1 MSLVS
6 DGVTGL
12 FDLQGRVA
20 LITGGTRGLGRE
32 MAFAFAAAGADVV
45 VASRKPEACAEVAD
59 EIHRTTGRQALG
71 HPCHVGDWDALQRL
85 VDAAWD
91 RFGRVDVVVN
101 NAGMSP
107 RYPSPDAVT
116 EPLFDKVI
124 DVNLKGPFR
133 LTALAGPRMVAAGG
147 GSIINVSSV
156 AAVRPTPDIIPYA
169 AAKAGLEAMTVAY
182 ARAYGPAVRVNAI
195 QCGAFLTDISTAWD
209 MDAFE
214 RRARTFAL
222 GRGGRPAEIAG
233 TALYLASDASSYTT
247 GAVIRVDGGAVGA
260 EPPVTGGPDR

>member
-1 MSLVS
+1 MS
-6 DGVTGL
+6 DGVSAL
-12 FDLQGRVA
+12 FDLNGRVA
-20 LITGGTRGLGRE
+20 LITGATRGLGRE
-32 MAFAFAAAGADVV
+32 MALAFAAAGADVV
-45 VASRKPEACAEVAD
+45 VVSRKPEACTAVAD
-59 EIHRTTGRQALG
+59 EIRRTTGRQALG

-107 RYPSPDAVT
+107 LYPSPDAVT
-116 EPLFDKVI
+116 EALFDKVV

-133 LTALAGPRMVAAGG
+133 LCALAGPRMVAAGG

-156 AAVRPTPDIIPYA
+156 AAVRPTPDVIPYA
-169 AAKAGLEAMTVAY
+169 AAKAGLEAMTLAY

-195 QCGAFLTDISTAWD
+195 QCGAFLTDISAAWD

-222 GRGGRPAEIAG
+222 GRGGRPAEICG

-260 EPPVTGGPDR
+260 EPPLTGGHDR

>member
-1 MSLVS
+1 MSEGVS
-6 DGVTGL
+6 GL
-12 FDLQGRVA
+12 FDLHGRVA

-32 MAFAFAAAGADVV
+32 MALAFAAAGADVV
-45 VASRKPEACAEVAD
+45 VASRKPEACAAVAD
-59 EIHRTTGRQALG
+59 EIHRVTGREALG
-71 HPCHVGDWDALQRL
+71 HACHVGDWEALQGL

-91 RFGRVDVVVN
+91 RFGQVDVVVN

-107 RYPSPDAVT
+107 LYPSPDAVT
-116 EPLFDKVI
+116 EALFDKVI

-133 LTALAGPRMVAAGG
+133 LTALAGPRMVAAGR

-156 AAVRPTPDIIPYA
+156 AAVRPTPDVIPYA

-209 MDAFE
+209 MAAFE

-222 GRGGRPAEIAG
+222 GRGGRPEEIAG

-247 GAVIRVDGGAVGA
+247 GAVIRVDGGSVGA
-260 EPPVTGGPDR
+260 EPPVTGEPDR